1 MYENRYL
8 DADGVAIILQEV
20 RNYVKR
26 NNNGGLSSIKFKY
39 EDAID
44 FSEASFKIKE
54 VEVYEQ

>member
-20 RNYVKR
+20 RSYVKR
-26 NNNGGLSSIKFKY
+26 NNNGGLSSIIFKY

-44 FSEASFKIKE
+44 FSETSFKIKE
-54 VEVYEQ
+54 VEVYE